1 VIVTEVAAAPRWD
14 VAPAE
19 ARRIQDELRMR
30 VVRSGGPR
38 RVRHVAGIDASYDA
52 RANLA
57 RGAVVVLAFPGLEYV
72 AHAIAE
78 LPLTFPY
85 VPGLLSFREC
95 PVALAALGKLE
106 VTPDLLICDGQGY
119 AHPRRFGLACHLGV
133 LTGIPT
139 IGAAKTRLIGA
150 HAPVPRRKGSSVPL
164 LDGREQIGAALR
176 TRTGVAPLY
185 VSVGHRIGLPLA
197 LKYVMACVAR
207 YRLPETT
214 RWAHRLVSQ
223 RGRVTALPAVRP
235 ASAAEYLAG
244 PR

>member
-1 VIVTEVAAAPRWD
+1 MTQGAAAPRWD
-14 VAPAE
+14 VTPAE
-19 ARRIQDELRMR
+19 ARRIQDELRTR
-30 VVRSGGPR
+30 VIRTGGPR

-72 AHAIAE
+72 EHAIVQM
-78 LPLTFPY
+78 PLRFPY

-95 PVALAALGKLE
+95 PVALAALGELE

-133 LTGIPT
+133 LTGIPS
-139 IGAAKTRLIGA
+139 IGAAKTRLMGR
-150 HAPVPRRKGSSVPL
+150 HAPVARRKGASVPL
-164 LDGREQIGAALR
+164 LDGREPIGAVLR
-176 TRTGVAPLY
+176 TREGVAPVY

-197 LKYVMACVAR
+197 LRYVMACVTR

-214 RWAHRLVSQ
+214 RWAHRLASQ
-223 RGRVTALPAVRP
+223 VAVTAAPSGR
-235 ASAAEYLAG
+235 AE
-244 PR
+244 